1 MTRTQLMEGY
11 IELNL
16 DLEAEQART
25 GTYPHEVG
33 IKLFDWMKDMP
44 DEDIRKA
51 EAVLEKVRAA
61 RAMGNL

>member
-11 IELNL
+11 VELNL

-25 GTYPHEVG
+25 GNYPHEIG
-33 IKLFDWMKDMP
+33 IKLFDWMEDMP

-51 EAVLEKVRAA
+51 EAMLEKVRAV